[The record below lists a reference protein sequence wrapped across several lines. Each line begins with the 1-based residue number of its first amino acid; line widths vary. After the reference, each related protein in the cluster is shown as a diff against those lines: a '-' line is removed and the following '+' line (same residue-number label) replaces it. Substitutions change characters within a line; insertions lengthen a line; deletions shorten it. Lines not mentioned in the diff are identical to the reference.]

1 MLEQQKVTV
10 TGHLR
15 LKRGIYQLV
24 TIAKFPDGTKKEK
37 SKSTGLQEK
46 GNKKRA
52 ERMLADL
59 IREMEEHQNIKHAIY
74 MLNAKERYN
83 WFLREY
89 KDLIDRVSH
98 RHVASFLNMTPV
110 TLSRLRKE
118 FREQEE

>member
-1 MLEQQKVTV
+1 
-10 TGHLR
+10 
-15 LKRGIYQLV
+15 
-24 TIAKFPDGTKKEK
+24 
-37 SKSTGLQEK
+37 
-46 GNKKRA
+46 
-52 ERMLADL
+52 
-59 IREMEEHQNIKHAIY
+59 

>member
-1 MLEQQKVTV
+1 
-10 TGHLR
+10 
-15 LKRGIYQLV
+15 
-24 TIAKFPDGTKKEK
+24 
-37 SKSTGLQEK
+37 
-46 GNKKRA
+46 
-52 ERMLADL
+52 
-59 IREMEEHQNIKHAIY
+59 MEEHQNIKHAIY

>member
-1 MLEQQKVTV
+1 MGLAETNSTIVKLPKQAVEELLLQHTE
-10 TGHLR
+10 
-15 LKRGIYQLV
+15 LV
-24 TIAKFPDGTKKEK
+24 YVYNE
-37 SKSTGLQEK
+37 L
-46 GNKKRA
+46 
-52 ERMLADL
+52 L